1 MKWPLYI
8 AFVLFALPAAGQQ
21 PALLSMEGF
30 GGEHEDQVLP
40 FVSRTND
47 GGFVVHINSGSQT
60 GNVNTSCTTSGSRFV
75 FNKYNSN
82 GSTLEWQDCTPWQ
95 QDSNYYY
102 RFELNN
108 GEIIWGGA
116 TTLTGGRDFLIQKRD
131 AAGNVIWTKKYG
143 GTGTELLRD
152 MIVTDD
158 SCYIMYGISYSNDG
172 DVGLHYGS
180 SFSSDLWAIKIDS
193 SGNKLWAV
201 VVGGSN
207 DDGARSLSQA
217 PGGGCYLYAGTI
229 SSDYDCVTY
238 HGGGDALVARIDGG
252 GNIMWAKC
260 YGGTSSDGSYGA
272 ITHDNNGGAF
282 VATGASSND
291 GDVSNHIGNE
301 DFWLFSIDSSGSI
314 LWDNC
319 FGGGATEF
327 PKAICISSDGS
338 IWMGGSSSST
348 NGQVGVGYGG
358 GDAWIV
364 HADPFGNYLGS
375 KVLGTN
381 ASDDL
386 RMLYHMSNGMIIAGG
401 VYRASGLTGDGLPAT
416 WSGLYDIFLARFAPW
431 TTSIEDVSMINSITI
446 YPNPVS
452 DRLFVSVKSAED
464 ITIAVSDVLGN
475 EVLRGSGQKLE
486 SGIDVGAWPRGM
498 YYLRV
503 TSSNG
508 QSVRGLVLQ

>member
-172 DVGLHYGS
+172 DVGQHYGS

-193 SGNKLWAV
+193 SGN
-201 VVGGSN
+201 
-207 DDGARSLSQA
+207 
-217 PGGGCYLYAGTI
+217 
-229 SSDYDCVTY
+229 
-238 HGGGDALVARIDGG
+238 
-252 GNIMWAKC
+252 
-260 YGGTSSDGSYGA
+260 
-272 ITHDNNGGAF
+272 
-282 VATGASSND
+282 
-291 GDVSNHIGNE
+291 
-301 DFWLFSIDSSGSI
+301 
-314 LWDNC
+314 
-319 FGGGATEF
+319 
-327 PKAICISSDGS
+327 
-338 IWMGGSSSST
+338 
-348 NGQVGVGYGG
+348 
-358 GDAWIV
+358 
-364 HADPFGNYLGS
+364 
-375 KVLGTN
+375 
-381 ASDDL
+381 
-386 RMLYHMSNGMIIAGG
+386 
-401 VYRASGLTGDGLPAT
+401 
-416 WSGLYDIFLARFAPW
+416 
-431 TTSIEDVSMINSITI
+431 
-446 YPNPVS
+446 
-452 DRLFVSVKSAED
+452 
-464 ITIAVSDVLGN
+464 
-475 EVLRGSGQKLE
+475 
-486 SGIDVGAWPRGM
+486 
-498 YYLRV
+498 
-503 TSSNG
+503 
-508 QSVRGLVLQ
+508 